1 MKVLLINS
9 VCGIGSTGRICTDL
23 AQKFEA
29 AGDEV
34 KIAYG
39 RKGTVPEQFQKYA
52 VRIGTDWDCKMH
64 AIQTRLFDTHG
75 FGSKHAT
82 KKFLQWAEEYKP
94 DLLWLHNIHGYYIN
108 VEMLFDWIK
117 KHPEMQ
123 VKWTLH
129 DCWAFTGHCSYF
141 TAVKCAQWKS
151 HCSYCSQLRRY
162 PACYAMSSVRRNFA
176 RKRAAFTGVPNLTL
190 ITPSKWLADLVK
202 QSFLKEYPVE
212 VHYNTIDTTIFKP
225 TPSDFRERYGLQDKI
240 IVLGVANVWEDRKGL
255 FDFYKLA
262 EMLDDHYAIVLVGL
276 SEKQIEDLPK
286 NIKGIQRT
294 NSPKEL
300 VAIYTAADV
309 FVNPSVEETFGMTPV
324 EAQACGAPSIVY
336 EGTACAE
343 VAEQNGNKAVPQ
355 DVNALYEAITGEKFM
370 RWGKKHSKKRGCTI
384 IAIPRTNS
392 PQELAEIYTAADI
405 FANPTYEDNYP
416 TVNLEAQ
423 ACGTKVVT
431 YDTGGCRETLISS
444 LLGQTA
450 FQWEIID
457 L

>member
-23 AQKFEA
+23 AQQFEA
-29 AGDEV
+29 AGDKV

-75 FGSKHAT
+75 FGSKQAT
-82 KKFLQWAEEYKP
+82 KEFLQWAEEYKP

-108 VEMLFDWIK
+108 VEMLFAWIK

-129 DCWAFTGHCSYF
+129 DYWAFTGHCSYF
-141 TAVKCAQWKS
+141 TAVKCAQWKN

-294 NSPKEL
+294 NSPQEL
-300 VAIYTAADV
+300 AAIYTAADV
-309 FVNPSVEETFGMTPV
+309 FV
-324 EAQACGAPSIVY
+324 
-336 EGTACAE
+336 
-343 VAEQNGNKAVPQ
+343 
-355 DVNALYEAITGEKFM
+355 
-370 RWGKKHSKKRGCTI
+370 
-384 IAIPRTNS
+384 
-392 PQELAEIYTAADI
+392 
-405 FANPTYEDNYP
+405 NPTYEDNYP

-423 ACGTKVVT
+423 ACGTRVIT
-431 YDTGGCRETLISS
+431 YDTGGSKETLYRSDSMSVEVGNIQMIVK
-444 LLGQTA
+444 LLG
-450 FQWEIID
+450 EKR
-457 L
+457 

>member
-129 DCWAFTGHCSYF
+129 DCWAFTGHCSHF

-384 IAIPRTNS
+384 VAIPRTNS

>member
-23 AQKFEA
+23 AQQFEA

-39 RKGTVPEQFQKYA
+39 RKRTVPEQFQKYA
-52 VRIGTDWDCKMH
+52 VRIGTDWDCQMH
-64 AIQTRLFDTHG
+64 AIQTRLFDMHG

-176 RKRAAFTGVPNLTL
+176 RKRAAFTRVPNLTL

-202 QSFLKEYPVE
+202 QSFLKDYPVE

-384 IAIPRTNS
+384 VAIPRTNS

-450 FQWEIID
+450 FQ
-457 L
+457 

>member
-23 AQKFEA
+23 AQQFEA

-176 RKRAAFTGVPNLTL
+176 RKRAAFTRVPNLTL

-202 QSFLKEYPVE
+202 QSFLKDYPVE

-262 EMLDDHYAIVLVGL
+262 KMLDDRYAIVLVGL

-286 NIKGIQRT
+286 SINGIQRT
-294 NSPKEL
+294 NSPQEL
-300 VAIYTAADV
+300 AAIYTAADV
-309 FVNPSVEETFGMTPV
+309 FVNPSVEETFGMTPI
-324 EAQACGAPSIVY
+324 EAQACGTPSIVY
-336 EGTACAE
+336 EDTACAE
-343 VAEQNGNKAVPQ
+343 AAEQTGNKVVPQ

-370 RWGKKHSKKRGCTI
+370 RGGIKHSKMRGCMI
-384 IAIPRTNS
+384 VAIPRTNS
-392 PQELAEIYTAADI
+392 PQELAEIYTAANI

-444 LLGQTA
+444 FLGQTA
-450 FQWEIID
+450 FQ
-457 L
+457 

>member
-1 MKVLLINS
+1 MKVLFINS

-23 AQKFEA
+23 AQQLEA
-29 AGDEV
+29 EGNEV

-52 VRIGTDWDCKMH
+52 VRIGTDFDCKMH

-82 KKFLQWAEEYKP
+82 KEFLKWAEEYKP
-94 DLLWLHNIHGYYIN
+94 DLVWLHNLHGYYIN

-129 DCWAFTGHCSYF
+129 DCWAFTGHCSY
-141 TAVKCAQWKS
+141 
-151 HCSYCSQLRRY
+151 CSQLRRY
-162 PACYAMSSVRRNFA
+162 PACFAMSSVSKNFE
-176 RKRAAFTGVPNLTL
+176 RKRKAFTGVKNMTL
-190 ITPSKWLADLVK
+190 ITPSKWLADLTR

-212 VHYNTIDTTIFKP
+212 VHYNTIDTSIFKP

-262 EMLDDHYAIVLVGL
+262 EMLDDRYVIVLVGL
-276 SEKQIEDLPK
+276 SEKQIKKLPK

-294 NSPKEL
+294 NSPQEL
-300 VAIYTAADV
+300 AAIYTAADV
-309 FVNPSVEETFGMTPV
+309 FV
-324 EAQACGAPSIVY
+324 
-336 EGTACAE
+336 
-343 VAEQNGNKAVPQ
+343 
-355 DVNALYEAITGEKFM
+355 
-370 RWGKKHSKKRGCTI
+370 
-384 IAIPRTNS
+384 
-392 PQELAEIYTAADI
+392 
-405 FANPTYEDNYP
+405 NPTYEDNYP

-423 ACGTKVVT
+423 ACGTRVIT
-431 YDTGGCRETLISS
+431 YDTGGCKETLHTKEST
-444 LLGQTA
+444 LVQTGA
-450 FQWEIID
+450 IQVVAEMIEEKA
-457 L
+457 

>member
-1 MKVLLINS
+1 MKVLFINS

-23 AQKFEA
+23 AQQLEA
-29 AGDEV
+29 EGNEV

-52 VRIGTDWDCKMH
+52 VRIGTDFDCKIH

-82 KKFLQWAEEYKP
+82 KEFLKWAEEYKP
-94 DLLWLHNIHGYYIN
+94 DLVWLHNLHGYYIN

-129 DCWAFTGHCSYF
+129 DCWAFTGHCSY
-141 TAVKCAQWKS
+141 
-151 HCSYCSQLRRY
+151 CSQLRRY
-162 PACYAMSSVRRNFA
+162 PACFAMSSVSKNFE
-176 RKRAAFTGVPNLTL
+176 RKRKAFTGVKNMTL
-190 ITPSKWLADLVK
+190 ITPSKWLADLTR

-212 VHYNTIDTTIFKP
+212 VHYNTIDTSIFKP

-262 EMLDDHYAIVLVGL
+262 EMLDDRYAIVLVGL
-276 SEKQIEDLPK
+276 SEKQIKDLPK

-294 NSPKEL
+294 NSPQEL
-300 VAIYTAADV
+300 AAIYTAADV
-309 FVNPSVEETFGMTPV
+309 FV
-324 EAQACGAPSIVY
+324 
-336 EGTACAE
+336 
-343 VAEQNGNKAVPQ
+343 
-355 DVNALYEAITGEKFM
+355 
-370 RWGKKHSKKRGCTI
+370 
-384 IAIPRTNS
+384 
-392 PQELAEIYTAADI
+392 
-405 FANPTYEDNYP
+405 NPTYEDNYP

-423 ACGTKVVT
+423 ACGTKVIT
-431 YDTGGCRETLISS
+431 YDTGGCKETLHIKESA
-444 LLGQTA
+444 LVQTGA
-450 FQWEIID
+450 IQVVAEMIEEKA
-457 L
+457 